1 MLSSFFENARREA
14 RFLAELARTYAML
27 RELAPA
33 SPTTFA
39 DLIEAQAAARPQ
51 QVAIAFEQRRI
62 TFAELDASANRVAR
76 WARAAGIGR
85 GDAVALSME
94 NRPEFL
100 ISWLGLAKVGAV
112 AALQNT
118 QLSGASL
125 AHCLR
130 EVGAKHWIVGAELA
144 GAAASALG
152 ELASPPA
159 IWLAGAP
166 ASSELAALGELQNAR
181 SLDAALAEASPAPLD
196 RHARRGL
203 SARDRLFY
211 IYTSGTTGLP
221 KAANVSH
228 ARALATA
235 LGGARATRLTPSDR
249 IYVALPLYH
258 SAGGVMAA
266 GAALLSGATLVLARK
281 FSASQFWSDCAAH
294 EATVFQYIGELCRY
308 LLNAPEHADEK
319 RHRIRACIGN
329 GLRPEVWAPFQK
341 RFAIP
346 SIIEFYG
353 ATEGN
358 LALVNLDGKVG
369 AVGRLPSYLRGLAG
383 VELVRFDSVSEAPL
397 RGDDG
402 FCERCDTAEAGEL
415 IGRIG
420 DASRFEGYS
429 NAGATEQKIL
439 RDVFRAGDAFF
450 RSGDLLRFD
459 AEGYYY
465 FVDRIGDTFRWK
477 GQNVASTEVAEAL
490 SSVPGVREACVYG
503 VAVPGADG
511 RAGMA
516 ALVVDDARFEL
527 AALRAHL
534 HATLPSY
541 ARPLFVRLVPG
552 LDVTGT
558 FKQRKQS
565 LVADGFDP
573 SRSLDAVYFDD
584 PRSGAYLRVGPEL
597 FGEIDAGTLRV

>member
-1 MLSSFFENARREA
+1 MLASLLDNARREA

-27 RELAPA
+27 RELAPN

-39 DLIEAQAAARPQ
+39 DLIEAQAAARPS
-51 QVAIAFEQRRI
+51 QVAIAFEERRI
-62 TFAELDASANRVAR
+62 SFAELDAASNRVAR
-76 WARAAGIGR
+76 WARASGIGR
-85 GDAVALSME
+85 GDSVALSLE

-100 ISWLGLAKVGAV
+100 ITWIGLAKIGAV

-118 QLSGASL
+118 QLSGAGL

-166 ASSELAALGELQNAR
+166 GASEGPALRELPRAR

-235 LGGARATRLTPSDR
+235 LGGARVTRLTPRDR
-249 IYVALPLYH
+249 LYVALPLYH

-329 GLRPEVWAPFQK
+329 GLRPEIWAPFQK

-358 LALVNLDGKVG
+358 LALVNLDGRVG

-383 VELVRFDSVSEAPL
+383 VELVRFDAQRETPL

-402 FCERCDTAEAGEL
+402 FCSRCEAGEAGEL
-415 IGRIG
+415 IGRIN
-420 DASRFEGYS
+420 DAARFEGYS

-439 RDVFRAGDAFF
+439 RDVFRTGDAFF

-459 AEGYYY
+459 ADGYYY

-477 GQNVASTEVAEAL
+477 GQNVATTEVAEAL
-490 SSVPGVREACVYG
+490 SGAPGVREASVYG
-503 VAVPGADG
+503 VQVPGTDG

-534 HATLPSY
+534 HAALPSY
-541 ARPLFVRLVPG
+541 SRPLFVRIAAS
-552 LDVTGT
+552 LDATGT
-558 FKQRKQS
+558 FKLRKQS

-573 SRSLDAVYFDD
+573 SRSLGPLYFDD
-584 PRSGAYLRVGPEL
+584 ARSGAYLRLSPAL
-597 FGEIDAGTLRV
+597 FAEINAGTLRV